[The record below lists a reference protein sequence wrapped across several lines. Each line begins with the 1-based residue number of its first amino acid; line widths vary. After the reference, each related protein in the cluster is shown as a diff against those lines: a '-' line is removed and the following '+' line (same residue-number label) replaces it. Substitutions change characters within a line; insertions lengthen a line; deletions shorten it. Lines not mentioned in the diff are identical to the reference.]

1 MTTPIDKTV
10 LAATLVEAAA
20 NATGIQPL
28 TNTWPDL
35 DADTAYEIQD
45 AVVQAR
51 VDAGRVIVGAKT
63 GLTSAAK
70 QKQMTALEEHYGFA
84 FDDDEI
90 TGEAFATV
98 GTLAALVEAKL
109 AG

>member
-1 MTTPIDKTV
+1 LKGDVVGEVIQILGD
-10 LAATLVEAAA
+10 TLRIGARAA
-20 NATGIQPL
+20 NLQASSPL
-28 TNTWPDL
+28 LGSIPEL
-35 DADTAYEIQD
+35 DSM
-45 AVVQAR
+45 AVVS
-51 VDAGRVIVGAKT
+51 V
-63 GLTSAAK
+63 
-70 QKQMTALEEHYGFA
+70 MTALEEHYGFA